1 MNIKGLMFYVDS
13 KEEINTTNEE
23 IYASSKRKE
32 IVMDGLTRDQ
42 SADLGSSHSSVHA
55 STEDS
60 IVT

>member
-1 MNIKGLMFYVDS
+1 MNIKGLMFYMDS

-32 IVMDGLTRDQ
+32 NSNGCNRRTSGL
-42 SADLGSSHSSVHA
+42 AIHA

>member
-1 MNIKGLMFYVDS
+1 MFYVDS

-23 IYASSKRKE
+23 IYASSKRKK

>member
-1 MNIKGLMFYVDS
+1 MKSTPLMKKFTPRV
-13 KEEINTTNEE
+13 KE
-23 IYASSKRKE
+23 KK